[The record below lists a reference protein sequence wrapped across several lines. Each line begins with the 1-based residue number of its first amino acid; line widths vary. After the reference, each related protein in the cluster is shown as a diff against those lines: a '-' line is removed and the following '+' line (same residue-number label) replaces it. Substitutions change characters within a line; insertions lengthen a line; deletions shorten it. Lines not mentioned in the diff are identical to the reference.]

1 MSDLYKMLREGEG
14 ENLKLYKD
22 TEGFWTIGIG
32 HLVTKDPSK
41 EKAISIL
48 DKDLK
53 RITSGVIN
61 KSESEQLFTQDTS
74 KALRGIEQS
83 SLSSIYISMNGPR
96 RTALVNMVY
105 QLGLTGVLGFRKMVR
120 YLELKQYNEAA
131 DEALNSRWARQTPNR
146 AHRVTET
153 IRNGGFSA
161 YAFS

>member
-1 MSDLYKMLREGEG
+1 MSDLYNMLREDEG

-48 DKDLK
+48 DKDLS
-53 RITSGVIN
+53 RITSGFIS
-61 KSESEQLFTQDTS
+61 KSESERLFAQDTS

-83 SLSSIYISMNGPR
+83 SLSSIYIGMNGPHR
-96 RTALVNMVY
+96 AALCNLVF

-120 YLELKQYNEAA
+120 YLELKQYAEAA
-131 DEALNSRWARQTPNR
+131 NEELNSKWAHQTPNR

-153 IRNGGFSA
+153 IRNGNFST
-161 YAFS
+161 YAFG